1 MRPWSRLFLSAA
13 LLLPST
19 LLAQFADRAEDVH
32 PLLPGSAAPSAEVQR
47 LDGSAVDFQT
57 VLNGKPTLLVF
68 YRGGWCPYCNVQLSA
83 LRALVPDLDTLGFQL
98 IAVSP
103 DRPEELG
110 RSLDELELEYQLV
123 SDATA
128 ELMQSFGI
136 AFQVDEA
143 TRARYRE
150 YNIDLAK
157 ASGHDHYA
165 LPVPSVFVIDG
176 NGVIQFGY
184 SNPDYRTRV
193 PERLIRAAMEA
204 TQAGEFGKSVRE

>member
-1 MRPWSRLFLSAA
+1 MHYLSRLILLGL
-13 LLLPST
+13 LLLPPP
-19 LLAQFADRAEDVH
+19 LLAQFAERAEDVH
-32 PLLPGSAAPSAEVQR
+32 PLLPGSAAPSAGLQR
-47 LDGSAVDFQT
+47 LDGSEVEFRQLLD
-57 VLNGKPTLLVF
+57 GKPTLLVF
-68 YRGGWCPYCNVQLSA
+68 YRGGWCPYCNIQLSA
-83 LRALVPDLDTLGFQL
+83 LRKLVPDLDQLGFQL

-110 RSLDELELEYQLV
+110 RSLDELELEYQLL
-123 SDATA
+123 SDARA

-143 TRARYRE
+143 TRAKYLE
-150 YNIDLAK
+150 YNIDLAR

-204 TQAGEFGKSVRE
+204 TTAGEFGKSVR

>member
-1 MRPWSRLFLSAA
+1 MRLWSRLFLSAA

-47 LDGSAVDFQT
+47 LDGSAVDFKT

-83 LRALVPDLDTLGFQL
+83 LRTLVPDLDTLGFQL

-123 SDATA
+123 SDASA

>member
-1 MRPWSRLFLSAA
+1 LFLSAA

-83 LRALVPDLDTLGFQL
+83 LRTLVPDLDTLGFQL

-143 TRARYRE
+143 TRAKYRE

>member
-1 MRPWSRLFLSAA
+1 LFLSAA

-83 LRALVPDLDTLGFQL
+83 LRTLVPDLDTLGFQL

-123 SDATA
+123 SDASA

-143 TRARYRE
+143 TRAKYRE

-204 TQAGEFGKSVRE
+204 TTAGEFGRSVRE

>member
-1 MRPWSRLFLSAA
+1 MHYLSRLILLG
-13 LLLPST
+13 LLLLSPP
-19 LLAQFADRAEDVH
+19 LLAQLAERAEDVH
-32 PLLPGSAAPSAEVQR
+32 PLLPGSKAPSAEVQR
-47 LDGSAVDFQT
+47 LDGSAVDFRR
-57 VLNGKPTLLVF
+57 LLEGKPTLLVF

-83 LRALVPDLDTLGFQL
+83 LRVLVPDLDTLGFQL

-110 RSLDELELEYQLV
+110 RSLDELELEYQLL
-123 SDATA
+123 SDAGA

-143 TRARYRE
+143 TRAKYLE

-204 TQAGEFGKSVRE
+204 TTAGEFGKSVR

>member
-1 MRPWSRLFLSAA
+1 LFLSAA

-83 LRALVPDLDTLGFQL
+83 LRTLVPDLDTLGFQL

-123 SDATA
+123 SDASA

>member
-1 MRPWSRLFLSAA
+1 MHYLSRLILLG
-13 LLLPST
+13 LLLLSPP
-19 LLAQFADRAEDVH
+19 LLAQLAERAEDVH
-32 PLLPGSAAPSAEVQR
+32 PLLPGSEAPSAEVQR
-47 LDGSAVDFQT
+47 LDGSAVDFRR
-57 VLNGKPTLLVF
+57 LLEGKPTLLVF

-83 LRALVPDLDTLGFQL
+83 LRVLVPDLDTLGFQL

-110 RSLDELELEYQLV
+110 RSLDELELEYQLL
-123 SDATA
+123 SDAGA

-143 TRARYRE
+143 TRAKYLE

-204 TQAGEFGKSVRE
+204 TTAGEFGKSVR